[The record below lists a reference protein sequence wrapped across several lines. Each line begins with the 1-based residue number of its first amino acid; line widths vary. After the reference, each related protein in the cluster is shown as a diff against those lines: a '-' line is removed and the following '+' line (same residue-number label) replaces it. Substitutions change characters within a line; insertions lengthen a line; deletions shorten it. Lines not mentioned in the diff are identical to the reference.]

1 MLICFLVSLRHK
13 LLVNH
18 IMPKNR
24 ITLVFLFLSQFAFA
38 QSNQQDDVATIKA
51 SRAESNKAIAR
62 HDIDGISKY
71 WLPDFVQTIGR
82 GTTLTGKDPVI
93 ASWKKLFSTNAS
105 VSYIRTPVEVIVG
118 DNGIMAWETGTW
130 TAKNSYSKGG
140 KYSAMW
146 RKIDGEWK
154 LQAELFVSLKK
165 L

>member
-1 MLICFLVSLRHK
+1 MFKRLVILV
-13 LLVNH
+13 LLLPV
-18 IMPKNR
+18 K
-24 ITLVFLFLSQFAFA
+24 FAFA
-38 QSNQQDDVATIKA
+38 QSNEQSDIATIKA
-51 SRAESNKAIAR
+51 SRTASNVAIAK

-82 GTTLTGKDPVI
+82 GTSLTGKDTII
-93 ASWKKLFSTNAS
+93 ASWKALFKTNKS
-105 VSYIRTPVEVIVG
+105 VVYVRTPSAIVIG

-140 KYSAMW
+140 NYSAMW
-146 RKIDGEWK
+146 RKIDGTWK